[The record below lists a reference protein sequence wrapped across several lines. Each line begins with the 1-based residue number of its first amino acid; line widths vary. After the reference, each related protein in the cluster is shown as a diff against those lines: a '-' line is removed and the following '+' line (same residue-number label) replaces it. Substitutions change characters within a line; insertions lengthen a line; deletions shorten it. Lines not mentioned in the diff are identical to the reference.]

1 MDSYFNL
8 IAKAVIL
15 TADPNTKKAL
25 SKVSE
30 YSEPSVSTV
39 AFFFLYN
46 IVSPYIRLPTSF
58 ISLMSLQS
66 RYDGTQETPTK
77 EIALVVISFLMCDIS
92 FFYCE
97 ILAR

>member
-39 AFFFLYN
+39 AFFFFTILLVPIYGC
-46 IVSPYIRLPTSF
+46 PPL
-58 ISLMSLQS
+58 SL
-66 RYDGTQETPTK
+66 
-77 EIALVVISFLMCDIS
+77 V
-92 FFYCE
+92 
-97 ILAR
+97 